1 MKEFLDCIW
10 NLIKEP
16 YILFGLI
23 STLIIFSLDDIKI
36 IVRDNND
43 KK

>member
-1 MKEFLDCIW
+1 MKEFLVYIW

-23 STLIIFSLDDIKI
+23 FTLIIFSLDDIKI
-36 IVRDNND
+36 IRGYND
-43 KK
+43 EK

>member
-1 MKEFLDCIW
+1 MKEFLNCIW

-23 STLIIFSLDDIKI
+23 STLIVFSLDGVKFKAGDKY
-36 IVRDNND
+36 D

>member
-1 MKEFLDCIW
+1 MKEFLNCIW

-23 STLIIFSLDDIKI
+23 STLIVFLLDGVKFK
-36 IVRDNND
+36 VGD
-43 KK
+43 KYDK